1 MISYDPEINNIF
13 TDSRKDF
20 NEQSI
25 FVALI
30 GEHHDASKFV
40 LALISK
46 GLKQAVITDSK
57 ENRELLSKQQA
68 CDILFVS
75 DTNNYIKNCA
85 IKKLDFWKASNNKNT
100 IIAMTGSNG
109 KTTTKEML
117 NSLMKAYPGTT
128 HTTKGNLNNHLG
140 VPFTILDMPLNTEV
154 LILEMGTNHPGEI
167 ANLCEMG
174 KPDAG
179 FITNIGQSHLE
190 FFHNEDNVFVEKSE
204 LYHSIAKKPEGLF
217 VVNADD
223 SRLASLCDKPKTLSI
238 GSDPKFDISYKRTTD
253 GFDLTFKSKTHCFI
267 CPKIPEAHNRYNMA
281 MSVALC
287 LSLWPNLCFE
297 QAVLDYVP
305 PKNNRSLILK
315 KDDLTIYLDAY
326 NANPSSMSVSIDG
339 FTEYVNDVLKVNF
352 SDTWFILGDM
362 NELGENAPR
371 YHFEI
376 GQKLKGL
383 GATNAFFIG
392 RYALDYKK
400 GFEGG
405 ETFADRSEFIE
416 IYGQAGPGW
425 MCQAAFIK
433 GSRTLQL
440 EELVDIT

>member
-1 MISYDPEINNIF
+1 MIDYSPTQNSIF

-20 NEQSI
+20 DDASI

-40 LALISK
+40 LDLINK
-46 GLKQAVITDSK
+46 GLKHAVVTDTEK
-57 ENRELLSKQQA
+57 NRELLNNQDKCQIS
-68 CDILFVS
+68 FVP
-75 DTNNYIKNCA
+75 DTNQFIKDCG
-85 IKKLDFWKASNNKNT
+85 IKKLDYWKSLNTRNK
-100 IIAMTGSNG
+100 ILAMTGSNG

-117 NSLMKAYPGTT
+117 TCLMKAYPGKS
-128 HTTKGNLNNHLG
+128 HTTKGNFNNHLG
-140 VPFTILDMPLNTEV
+140 VPFTILDMPLDTEV

-204 LYHSIAKKPEGLF
+204 LYHSIAKKPDGLF
-217 VVNADD
+217 IVNTDD
-223 SRLASLCDKPKTLSI
+223 SRLATLFEKPKTLAI
-238 GSDPKFDISYKRTTD
+238 GNDSKNDIFYEKTND
-253 GFDLTFKSKTHCFI
+253 GFNLTIKNKTHSFT

-287 LSLWPNLCFE
+287 LSLWPNLNFE
-297 QAVLDYVP
+297 QAVLNYEP

-339 FTEYVNDVLKVNF
+339 FTDYVKEVLKINF

-376 GQKLKGL
+376 GKKLKDMGV
-383 GATNAFFIG
+383 TNAFFIG
-392 RYALDYKK
+392 RHALDYKN

-405 ETFADRSEFIE
+405 ETFVDRGEFIE
-416 IYGQAGPGW
+416 IYGQTGGGW